1 MFDQF
6 ITEDAKNSVSI
17 ILIILI
23 IIRTGGISF
32 LPRLFIKLMRL
43 DFPNA
48 KLKKENDYFFSIQL
62 YRFINGINVDS
73 IKTADFID
81 GMIKSGALKRSQ
93 FFLTCFF
100 GPLGKKKRS
109 KSDMAIALIVMSY
122 CLGSG
127 IYMFYDKPNYKE
139 GYAKYNIENGYYFIS
154 EHEIY
159 DKSASI
165 ILNKKTCQTLTDS
178 EIAKYGAPCSYLTT
192 DFSVKRSEL
201 TDAIKMEKKYMRVY
215 CILSSFFFSMAFF
228 LIFGWYNFYKVN
240 NKICDAQQ
248 TE

>member
-6 ITEDAKNSVSI
+6 ITEDAKNSASLI
-17 ILIILI
+17 FIILI

-43 DFPNA
+43 DFLNT
-48 KLKKENDYFFSIQL
+48 KLKKENDYFFNIQL
-62 YRFINGINVDS
+62 YRFINGINVDNT
-73 IKTADFID
+73 KTADFID
-81 GMIKSGALKRSQ
+81 GMIKSGVLKRSQ

-109 KSDMAIALIVMSY
+109 KSDMAVALIVIAY
-122 CLGSG
+122 CLASG
-127 IYMFYDKPNYKE
+127 VYMLYDKPNYKE

-159 DKSASI
+159 DKSASK

-178 EIAKYGAPCSYLTT
+178 EKAKYDAPCNYLTT

-201 TDAIKMEKKYMRVY
+201 IEAIEMEKKYMSLY
-215 CILSSFFFSMAFF
+215 WILSSSFFSIAFF

>member
-6 ITEDAKNSVSI
+6 ITEDAKNSASLI
-17 ILIILI
+17 FIILI

-43 DFPNA
+43 DFLNT
-48 KLKKENDYFFSIQL
+48 KLKKENDYFFNIQL
-62 YRFINGINVDS
+62 YRFINGINVDNT
-73 IKTADFID
+73 KTADFID
-81 GMIKSGALKRSQ
+81 GMIKSGTLKRSQ

-100 GPLGKKKRS
+100 GPLGKIKRS
-109 KSDMAIALIVMSY
+109 KSDMAVALIVIAY
-122 CLGSG
+122 CLASG
-127 IYMFYDKPNYKE
+127 AYMLYDRPNYKE

-159 DKSASI
+159 DKPASI
-165 ILNKKTCQTLTDS
+165 ILNKKACQTLTDS
-178 EIAKYGAPCSYLTT
+178 EKVKYGPPCDYLTT
-192 DFSVKRSEL
+192 DFLVKKSEL
-201 TDAIKMEKKYMRVY
+201 IEAVKMEKKYMRVY
-215 CILSSFFFSMAFF
+215 WTLNSFFFLMAFF
-228 LIFGWYNFYKVN
+228 LMFGWYNFYKVN

>member
-6 ITEDAKNSVSI
+6 ITEDAKNSASI

-43 DFPNA
+43 DFLNI
-48 KLKKENDYFFSIQL
+48 KLKKTNDYFFNIQL
-62 YRFINGINVDS
+62 YRFINGINVDN

-81 GMIKSGALKRSQ
+81 GMIKSGILKRSQ

-109 KSDMAIALIVMSY
+109 KSDMTIAMIVIAY
-122 CLGSG
+122 CLGAG
-127 IYMFYDKPNYKE
+127 VYMLYDRPNYKE
-139 GYAKYNIENGYYFIS
+139 GYAKYNIENGYYFVS

-159 DKSASI
+159 DKSASV
-165 ILNKKTCQTLTDS
+165 ILNKKSCQTLTDL
-178 EIAKYGAPCSYLTT
+178 EKIKYGLPCDYLTT
-192 DFSVKRSEL
+192 DLSVKRSEL
-201 TDAIKMEKKYMRVY
+201 IDAIGIEKNSMRAY
-215 CILSSFFFSMAFF
+215 WTLNSLFFLIAFF
-228 LIFGWYNFYKVN
+228 LTFGWYNFYKTN
-240 NKICDAQQ
+240 NKICDEQQ